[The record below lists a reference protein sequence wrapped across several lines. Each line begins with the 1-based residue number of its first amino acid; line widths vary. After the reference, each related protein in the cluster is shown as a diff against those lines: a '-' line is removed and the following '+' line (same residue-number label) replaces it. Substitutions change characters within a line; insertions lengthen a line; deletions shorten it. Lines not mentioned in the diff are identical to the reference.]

1 MITLLEGLKLLIG
14 ETKLLL
20 LVLQCA
26 ILPAE
31 LKVLQ
36 GLEFKLLLQLHHLV
50 HQELGQPLMTLLHC
64 RNKQTACP
72 FRSPTELA
80 QEENTNKFCFW

>member
-1 MITLLEGLKLLIG
+1 MFTLLEGLKLLIG
-14 ETKLLL
+14 ETEFLL

-31 LKVLQ
+31 LNVLQ

-50 HQELGQPLMTLLHC
+50 HQELGQPLVALLHC
-64 RNKQTACP
+64 RNRWKDLSFQACVI
-72 FRSPTELA
+72 LGA
-80 QEENTNKFCFW
+80 